1 MKKKRSRGRGAKSP
15 PEPDDAAKQ
24 RAEEA
29 SKAKAEEL
37 RTAIQSKVEQGQSS
51 LGSLPPDDDKIS

>member
-1 MKKKRSRGRGAKSP
+1 MKKKRSRGREAEST
-15 PEPDDAAKQ
+15 PDSEDAAKQ

-37 RTAIQSKVEQGQSS
+37 RTAIQSKAEQGQSS
-51 LGSLPPDDDKIS
+51 LGFLPPDEDKGS